1 MPTWIPLPLKR
12 FAETPE
18 ANRVKLFLV
27 LVATAFISASSS
39 AQSPA
44 AAQVYSGKDIAAQ
57 LEALS
62 RAAAASGSSGATLG
76 DFSSHA
82 IKLSVRTSSGGAEV
96 HAHFDDIFFVTGGSA
111 TLITGG
117 RVLQPQ
123 TSLDGET
130 KGSAIEGGT
139 RQVLHEG
146 DVVHIP
152 AGMPHQLLISPG
164 ETYRSI
170 VVKVKE

>member
-1 MPTWIPLPLKR
+1 MKILLTLAMAVFFSTAMP
-12 FAETPE
+12 
-18 ANRVKLFLV
+18 
-27 LVATAFISASSS
+27 

-44 AAQVYSGKDIAAQ
+44 AAQVFSGKDVAAQ

-62 RAAAASGSSGATLG
+62 VAARASGSSGATLG

-82 IKLSVRTSSGGAEV
+82 IKLSVRTSSGGAEI
-96 HAHFDDIFFVTGGSA
+96 HAHFDDIFIVTGGSA

-117 RVLQPQ
+117 RVLEPK
-123 TSLDGET
+123 TGADGET
-130 KGSAIEGGT
+130 KGSGIEGGT
-139 RQVLHEG
+139 RQLLHEG

-152 AGMPHQLLISPG
+152 AGTPHQLLIAPG
-164 ETYRSI
+164 EIYRSI